1 MSHLSFFILLFI
13 GLSCFAQKKWDGGGG
28 NSQWS
33 NALNWSGNTVP
44 TTIDDVVLDN
54 SILAP
59 SYSVILPATAVTVR
73 TITITPSASATID
86 LTLDPANNLV
96 PGLTVT
102 GPGYGLVINR
112 GGIFRNSSGSTSG
125 TTVSVT
131 DSIRINNDGKYI
143 HNSRSGHAANAMIFA
158 RIAGTEKG
166 IFELNV
172 PAASTTISFSGRTFG
187 KLSLRST
194 AAGGVCNYTASG
206 AGRVSIRDNLEI
218 GPGVNFSMN
227 CADTVF
233 VSGDLL
239 QESGTLNLG
248 NLIRSV
254 VLAVAQNITQNTGGI
269 ITETGTGTQTILLN
283 GTGSQL
289 VTFKG
294 TISNQVVLV
303 KDGSGVAISKWPVS
317 LPCKLQLRNGRVETA
332 QGLITLQSS
341 CTVEADTLSMSSFI
355 DGPLKKDGLSN
366 QTFLFPVGK
375 SSSMRWLQLTN
386 ATGDFSVEYF
396 RSDPKN
402 LSSNNGSGIHHI
414 SSIEYWDV
422 VASGTA
428 SADLK
433 LSFVHPNS
441 GSITNLSTLRVAR
454 LINGTWEN
462 AGNAGVSGTPGSDG
476 WVSSNAA
483 GGFSV
488 NSKSFALAS
497 AMGLENPLPLSSV
510 KLKVV
515 NNGTSLLFSWSVDQD
530 VDCRKFELQRSY
542 DGSNFTTLCSV
553 SGRYSYVHYVES
565 VGAWFRLKAIAP
577 DETKEYVS
585 NILFVSAAKSRQ
597 SSYAVIDAGGRLIK
611 VFKEYP
617 ATIQQTL
624 RGYTVELKTGVY
636 YIKEIGRNNVIK
648 YVKW

>member
-1 MSHLSFFILLFI
+1 MSHVSFFILFFTC
-13 GLSCFAQKKWDGGGG
+13 LSSFAQKKWDGGGG

-44 TTIDDVVLDN
+44 STIDDVVLDN
-54 SILAP
+54 SILGS

-73 TITITPSASATID
+73 TITITPSASASID
-86 LTLDPANNLV
+86 LTLDPANSLI

-125 TTVSVT
+125 TTVNVT

-172 PAASTTISFSGRTFG
+172 PAASTTIAFSGRTYG

-194 AAGGVCNYTASG
+194 AAGGVCNYITSG
-206 AGRVSIRDNLEI
+206 AARVTIRDNLEI
-218 GPGVNFSMN
+218 GPGVNFSLN

-239 QESGTLNLG
+239 LETCTLNLG

-254 VLAVAQNITQNTGGI
+254 VLAVAQNITQNSGGV
-269 ITETGTGTQTILLN
+269 ITETGAGTQTILLN

-289 VTFKG
+289 ITFKG
-294 TISNQVVLV
+294 TISNLVALV
-303 KDGSGVAISKWPVS
+303 KDGIGVAISKWPVS
-317 LPCKLQLRNGRVETA
+317 LPYKLQLKSGRVVTTE
-332 QGLITLQSS
+332 GLITLKSS
-341 CTVEADTLSMSSFI
+341 CAIEADTLSTGSFI
-355 DGPLKKDGLSN
+355 DGPLKKEGLNN
-366 QTFLFPVGK
+366 QSFLFPVGK
-375 SSSMRWLQLTN
+375 SAMRWVQLTN
-386 ATGDFSVEYF
+386 ATGDFTVEYF
-396 RSDPKN
+396 KSDPKT

-414 SSIEYWDV
+414 SSLEYWDV
-422 VASGTA
+422 ITTGTA

-441 GSITNLSTLRVAR
+441 GSITNLSSLRVAR

-510 KLKVV
+510 KLKAV
-515 NNGTSLLFSWSVDQD
+515 NNGTSLLFSWRADQD
-530 VDCRKFELQRSY
+530 IDFRKFELQRSY
-542 DGSNFTTLCSV
+542 DGTNFSTFYSV
-553 SGRYSYVHYVES
+553 FSHYTHVHPAEIMNT
-565 VGAWFRLKAIAP
+565 WFRLKAITGN
-577 DETKEYVS
+577 DSKEYVS
-585 NILFVSAAKSRQ
+585 NILFVPMKTDQLST
-597 SSYAVIDAGGRLIK
+597 YVVIDANGKVIK
-611 VFKEYP
+611 TFEEYRSLM
-617 ATIQQTL
+617 QKSL
-624 RGYTVELKTGVY
+624 RNYTAELKAGMY
-636 YIKEIGRNNVIK
+636 FIKETGGGVTK
-648 YVKW
+648 YLKW